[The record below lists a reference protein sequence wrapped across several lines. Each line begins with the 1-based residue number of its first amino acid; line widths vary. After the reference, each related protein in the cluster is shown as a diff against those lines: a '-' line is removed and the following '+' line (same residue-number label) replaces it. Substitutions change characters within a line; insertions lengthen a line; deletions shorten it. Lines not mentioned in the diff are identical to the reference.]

1 MSYRGPGLW
10 VFVYIVV
17 GVLVAAGVIGNDDY
31 LAHLDSFKQVI
42 DAILAVL
49 LWPLVL
55 LGVHFHVGGSIG
67 GSSGGGKG
75 K

>member
-1 MSYRGPGLW
+1 VYRGPGLGA
-10 VFVYIVV
+10 FIYLVV
-17 GVLVAAGVIGNDDY
+17 GILVAAGVIGDQNY
-31 LAHLDSFKQVI
+31 LSDVNTFKEVI

-55 LGVHFHVGGSIG
+55 LGVHFHVGG
-67 GSSGGGKG
+67 GGKG

>member
-1 MSYRGPGLW
+1 
-10 VFVYIVV
+10 VFRSSGTLFFIYIIV
-17 GVLVAAGVIGNDDY
+17 GVLVAAGVIGNDNY
-31 LAHLDSFKQVI
+31 LNHLNSFKEVI

-55 LGVHFHVGGSIG
+55 LGIHFHVGGSVG
-67 GSSGGGKG
+67 GSSGGGG

>member
-1 MSYRGPGLW
+1 MYRSRGPGLLGIA
-10 VFVYIVV
+10 YIVV
-17 GVLVAAGVIGNDDY
+17 GVLVAAGVIGNDNY
-31 LAHLDSFKQVI
+31 LSNINNFKEVI

-55 LGVHFHVGGSIG
+55 LGVHFHIG
-67 GSSGGGKG
+67 GGGGGGKG

>member
-1 MSYRGPGLW
+1 MYRGPGLG
-10 VFVYIVV
+10 VFLYIVV

-31 LAHLDSFKQVI
+31 FAHLNTLKQVI

-55 LGVHFHVGGSIG
+55 LGIHFHVGGSVG
-67 GSSGGGKG
+67 GSSGGGG